1 MSIMT
6 PFQRTELDLSVY
18 ADLSLNATYRSAM
31 KGPVIGQF
39 VFTYYVL
46 QSVVQYFA
54 GKCSEKR

>member
-1 MSIMT
+1 MT

-46 QSVVQYFA
+46 QSVFQYFA